1 MDWVLIA
8 LVAGIVMV
16 LCRTIDGVLEED
28 ISE

>member
-16 LCRTIDGVLEED
+16 LCSTIDRVLEED